1 MPLPLEE
8 ALIVTCVRCGVAAAV
23 VGTTRRPET
32 LVMTAVVRCHGAY
45 EELDI
50 DENKLA
56 RTRDGKV
63 RLKAFAARPTE
74 PLRVIRKIDLE

>member
-1 MPLPLEE
+1 
-8 ALIVTCVRCGVAAAV
+8 
-23 VGTTRRPET
+23 
-32 LVMTAVVRCHGAY
+32 MTAVVRCHGAY